1 MRVYWSRPFLLSQLI
16 LMLGLD
22 VVLFISRIEIPMVI
36 LAAGGIVFSAI
47 SIACLWCMILRKP
60 VLTIDEAGFIYHR
73 HRLPIVHWDDVLSV
87 ERLPRVQRG
96 VENTSS
102 SLREA
107 WRPSGCSFAIED
119 RAPPTSRYT
128 FSGWTQI
135 QCRFMSA
142 SSATCSN
149 PLPNSR
155 FWPNKIAA
163 GNRHRVPQCGILT
176 RP

>member
-102 SLREA
+102 CLREA
-107 WRPSGCSFAIED
+107 WRPIRLLIRD
-119 RAPPTSRYT
+119 RGQGTTNITIHFFGMDADSVQIYECIQRYLLK
-128 FSGWTQI
+128 
-135 QCRFMSA
+135 
-142 SSATCSN
+142 
-149 PLPNSR
+149 P
-155 FWPNKIAA
+155 IAK
-163 GNRHRVPQCGILT
+163 Q
-176 RP
+176 